1 MNTKNIFKWAAG
13 ALCLAT
19 AVLTTSC
26 SSDFLDREPEGY
38 YATDKQVSEAAK
50 WNANVML
57 GQMNSVTSRLVSW
70 KSGGT
75 SQQHDFG
82 QKSIDIATDL
92 MSGDMVFSRG
102 CNYGWFR
109 NDARLLNATA
119 NAERSSVI
127 WTTYYKII
135 YASNSCIEAVGGV
148 EPEGDEQKLYFAAA
162 KVARAWAYFNLV
174 VNYARNYETSKNQKI
189 LPVYDQIVDAAGEP
203 QTVDSVY
210 NFILKDLD
218 EAYTAYVNAANDGYE
233 FSGIDLPNYDVCQT
247 LKAYVLMQRGAAG
260 DYAAALQAADL
271 ALQITDKS
279 ILPQSELFYGFNTI
293 NNNNWMWGIDINEN
307 NTGGLCTFWGMM
319 DYFTYSYAAAGDVK
333 SINSDLFSQIPA
345 TDARKR
351 WFGFYSGANFV
362 QVPSLLLPINKF
374 FDNGRS
380 PMGDR
385 NWRNDIHFMR
395 VEEAYLL
402 AAEAA
407 ARLGDAPTAVSYLE
421 PLVAER
427 DADKAAA
434 LATMSASE
442 LLDEIYFEWRVE
454 LWGEGRSLITAKRF
468 KKDLQRSAND
478 YYGATIGNQGATNY
492 NDKAYYFSIPTYE
505 LENNPLMKE
514 ATIIQ

>member
-57 GQMNSVTSRLVSW
+57 GQMNSVSSRLISW
-70 KSGGT
+70 AAGGT
-75 SQQHDFG
+75 SQHDDFG
-82 QKSIDIATDL
+82 QKSVDIATDL

-109 NDARLLNATA
+109 NDARLLSATA
-119 NAERSSVI
+119 NATRASMI
-127 WTTYYKII
+127 WYTYYRII

-148 EPEGDEQKLYFAAA
+148 EPDGDEQKLYFAAA

-174 VNYARNYETSKNQKI
+174 VNYARNYEVSQTQKI
-189 LPVYDQIVDAAGEP
+189 LPVYDQVVDAAGAP

-218 EAYTAYVNAANDGYE
+218 EAFTAYVNAANDGYE
-233 FSGIDLPNYDVCQT
+233 LPGIDLPNYDVCQT
-247 LKAYVLMQRGAAG
+247 LKAYVLMQRGANG
-260 DYAAALQAADL
+260 DYAAALEAADL

-307 NTGGLCTFWGMM
+307 NTGGLPTFWGQM

-333 SINSDLFSQIPA
+333 SINSDLFDEIPA
-345 TDARKR
+345 TDARKD
-351 WFGFYSGANFV
+351 WFGFYSRGQFV
-362 QVPSLLLPINKF
+362 QVPTFLLPINKF
-374 FDNGRS
+374 FDNGRT

-407 ARLGDAPTAVSYLE
+407 ARLGDAGTAVSYLQ
-421 PLVAER
+421 PLVEER
-427 DADKAAA
+427 DADKAAT

-442 LLDEIYFEWRVE
+442 LLDEIYYEWRVE
-454 LWGEGRSLITAKRF
+454 LWGEGKGLLTAKRF
-468 KKDLQRSAND
+468 KKDLQRPAND